1 MSRKQKR
8 AIAKSGPVWHQ
19 SAEEATLARM
29 PKYNAHACGTG
40 AHGDAKYNRARQ
52 KRAWQK
58 ELNNEGLR
66 NRGGLPLFATRP
78 IGTNNHNDASFFAA
92 RSDNQIKPHLHASQT
107 GSSMASLLTGNVHK
121 GNRRLFHCDLMG
133 VHRPSHQNRVNNPLK
148 EPRHRQ
154 SIRDPAVLGRNDWPV
169 PTEIG
174 EKQ

>member
-8 AIAKSGPVWHQ
+8 AVAKSGPVWHQ

-66 NRGGLPLFATRP
+66 NRGGLPLLPWVRQPGWVTHFLRQSVA
-78 IGTNNHNDASFFAA
+78 DAN
-92 RSDNQIKPHLHASQT
+92 RT
-107 GSSMASLLTGNVHK
+107 ASLS
-121 GNRRLFHCDLMG
+121 NRLSYTLQHAAPHHSC
-133 VHRPSHQNRVNNPLK
+133 
-148 EPRHRQ
+148 
-154 SIRDPAVLGRNDWPV
+154 PAS
-169 PTEIG
+169 
-174 EKQ
+174 K